1 MIRDRV
7 TEDVSAGGMLSA
19 VSVADTPSQAVAS
32 LARASDTGAAAVGP
46 SGEVTA
52 EAVAGVHAWLLSGC
66 GPADAASRVATLR
79 ALEALAAGV
88 VAVQAQV
95 LVDLR
100 DEEVRAA
107 KEAVIASGGTVH
119 DKRGRQ
125 VPVTARSATRDAE
138 RDVAQQAGLALRVS
152 PHRARS
158 LLAVATVW
166 HTEMP
171 HTLSALRE
179 GRLSQERATLLVKET
194 ACLTLADRQTIDA
207 DLCADPAVL
216 EGVGTRRLVALI
228 TEHAGRLDPAALTKR
243 AAKAVS
249 DRCVTLRPAPDT
261 MTYLTA
267 LLPVAEGVQAYA
279 ALKLAAETA
288 RHTGGDQRPTG
299 QIMAD
304 TLVERITGQENAGD
318 VPVTVH
324 LVVSDEA
331 LLAGG
336 HEPAVVLDGTGT
348 GHGAI
353 PAQVARNLVA
363 NGLDLNAAWLRAVY
377 TTSTGDLV
385 GTSSKQRFF
394 TDGLADL
401 LRVRDQGICR
411 TAWCDA
417 PIRHLDHITP
427 AGRGGDTTLANGQGL
442 CAACNQAKE
451 TPGWTAAAE
460 IDPETGRHTVTTT
473 TPTGQQYR
481 SVAPQPPRPARS
493 KPPLDGQPPGGTTV
507 ARPDTQ
513 SGRATG
519 PVTLSCRVRQP
530 ARHHLRP
537 AARAT

>member
-1 MIRDRV
+1 M
-7 TEDVSAGGMLSA
+7 
-19 VSVADTPSQAVAS
+19 
-32 LARASDTGAAAVGP
+32 
-46 SGEVTA
+46 
-52 EAVAGVHAWLLSGC
+52 HAWLLSSS

-79 ALEALAAGV
+79 ALENLAAAV
-88 VAVQAQV
+88 VAAQSQV

-100 DEEVRAA
+100 DEQVRAA
-107 KEAVIASGGTVH
+107 KEEAIALGGTMH

-125 VPVTARSATRDAE
+125 VPVTAKSAARDAE
-138 RDVAQQAGLALRVS
+138 ADVAQQVGLALRVS

-158 LLAVATVW
+158 LLGVANVW

-171 HTLSALRE
+171 HTLSALQE

-194 ACLTLADRQTIDA
+194 ACLDLADRQRIDE

-216 EGVGTRRLVALI
+216 EGVGTRRLVGLVK
-228 TEHAGRLDPAALTKR
+228 EHANRLDPAALVKR

-249 DRCVTLRPAPDT
+249 DRCVTIRPAPDT

-279 ALKLAAETA
+279 ALKLSAESA
-288 RHTGGDQRPTG
+288 RHMGGDERSTG

-304 TLVERITGQENAGD
+304 TLVERITGQEHAAD

-336 HEPAVVLDGTGT
+336 HEPAVVLDGTGA

-353 PAQVARNLVA
+353 PAAVARNLVA
-363 NGLDLNAAWLRAVY
+363 NGLDLDAAWLRAVY
-377 TTSTGDLV
+377 ATSTGDLV
-385 GTSSKQRFF
+385 GTTSKQRFF

-411 TAWCDA
+411 TSWCDA
-417 PIRHLDHITP
+417 PIRHLDHVT
-427 AGRGGDTTLANGQGL
+427 AAAHGGTTELANGQGL

-451 TPGWTAAAE
+451 ATGWSAQSGM
-460 IDPETGRHTVTTT
+460 DPATGRHTVTTR
-473 TPTGQQYR
+473 TPTGQEYR
-481 SVAPQPPRPARS
+481 SVAPEPPRPAQSRHSEELRS
-493 KPPLDGQPPGGTTV
+493 VRETKPAPG
-507 ARPDTQ
+507 
-513 SGRATG
+513 TG
-519 PVTLSCRVRQP
+519 PASLSCVAAGP
-530 ARHHLRP
+530 IRHHLRP
-537 AARAT
+537 KSRVA